1 MTVIGLTGGIAS
13 GKSTVSAYLKEKG
26 IPVFD
31 ADGAAWEV
39 EKAGSPCLREL
50 TDAFGEGIL
59 TPEGE
64 LDRREMARRAF
75 HDPGGLQQLNAIVH
89 RAVEQKRDGFLAAHR
104 QDPVVILD
112 APLLLECGWEKVT
125 DTVWL
130 VYLPEEEQIRRAMIR
145 SGMTREEVTDRIRKQ
160 MSLEEKKKKAQVVLD
175 NQGSLE
181 ALYRQVDRELA
192 RILP

>member
-1 MTVIGLTGGIAS
+1 
-13 GKSTVSAYLKEKG
+13 
-26 IPVFD
+26 
-31 ADGAAWEV
+31 
-39 EKAGSPCLREL
+39 
-50 TDAFGEGIL
+50 
-59 TPEGE
+59 
-64 LDRREMARRAF
+64 
-75 HDPGGLQQLNAIVH
+75 
-89 RAVEQKRDGFLAAHR
+89 
-104 QDPVVILD
+104 VILD

>member
-1 MTVIGLTGGIAS
+1 M
-13 GKSTVSAYLKEKG
+13 KEKG

-75 HDPGGLQQLNAIVH
+75 HDPGVLQQLNAIVH

-160 MSLEEKKKKAQVVLD
+160 MSLEEKRKSPGGPGQPGQPGGPVSAGG
-175 NQGSLE
+175 QGTGTDPPLSLPDCCKE
-181 ALYRQVDRELA
+181 RLKHHQQ
-192 RILP
+192 I

>member
-1 MTVIGLTGGIAS
+1 MRLG
-13 GKSTVSAYLKEKG
+13 
-26 IPVFD
+26 
-31 ADGAAWEV
+31 
-39 EKAGSPCLREL
+39 
-50 TDAFGEGIL
+50 
-59 TPEGE
+59 
-64 LDRREMARRAF
+64 
-75 HDPGGLQQLNAIVH
+75 
-89 RAVEQKRDGFLAAHR
+89 
-104 QDPVVILD
+104 
-112 APLLLECGWEKVT
+112 KVT

>member
-1 MTVIGLTGGIAS
+1 
-13 GKSTVSAYLKEKG
+13 
-26 IPVFD
+26 
-31 ADGAAWEV
+31 
-39 EKAGSPCLREL
+39 
-50 TDAFGEGIL
+50 
-59 TPEGE
+59 
-64 LDRREMARRAF
+64 MARRAF
-75 HDPGGLQQLNAIVH
+75 HDPGVLQQLNAIVH

>member
-1 MTVIGLTGGIAS
+1 M
-13 GKSTVSAYLKEKG
+13 
-26 IPVFD
+26 
-31 ADGAAWEV
+31 
-39 EKAGSPCLREL
+39 
-50 TDAFGEGIL
+50 
-59 TPEGE
+59 
-64 LDRREMARRAF
+64 
-75 HDPGGLQQLNAIVH
+75 
-89 RAVEQKRDGFLAAHR
+89 
-104 QDPVVILD
+104 VILD